1 MRDRQ
6 RENLVKYLY
15 DMSKGIALIGVVG
28 GLVSGQ
34 ATLSSVILS
43 VITAGLFLVAAY
55 VLERGRDESA

>member
-1 MRDRQ
+1 MTDRQ
-6 RENLVKYLY
+6 RENLAKYLY
-15 DMSKGIALIGVVG
+15 DMSKGIGLIGVVG